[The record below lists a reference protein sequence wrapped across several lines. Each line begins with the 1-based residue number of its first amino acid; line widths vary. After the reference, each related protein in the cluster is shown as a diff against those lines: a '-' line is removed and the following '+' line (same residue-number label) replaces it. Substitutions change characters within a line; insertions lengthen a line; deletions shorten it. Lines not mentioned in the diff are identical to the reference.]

1 MKIPPRIMFWVQI
14 ISSIIAGM
22 INLATTDLLLK
33 VQPNICTKA
42 GYPWTCRNT
51 NRPARMFG
59 AGSQYSII
67 QWGFVLGAVL
77 PIPVWLL
84 CRRYPHID
92 WLQKI
97 HFPVLLA
104 ATSNMPPAQAYFYP
118 NGILLGFIFMW
129 YLRRYRNEWWK
140 RYNYVTS
147 AAMDTGSWDKD
158 FPEWWGASVMID
170 HCPLAETNFYGN

>member
-1 MKIPPRIMFWVQI
+1 
-14 ISSIIAGM
+14 
-22 INLATTDLLLK
+22 
-33 VQPNICTKA
+33 
-42 GYPWTCRNT
+42 
-51 NRPARMFG
+51 MFG

-67 QWGFVLGAVL
+67 QWGFALGALL

-84 CRRYPHID
+84 CRRYPHVK

-147 AAMDTGSWDKD
+147 AAMDTGVALSGLACYFLLQVNKKANCLCLPLKTQNRILGKWLID
-158 FPEWWGASVMID
+158 FTRLVFCYI
-170 HCPLAETNFYGN
+170 FFF